1 MMKSI
6 AIKLGL
12 VAVIATGMAAGLA
25 STPAQARVFVGIG
38 VGVPFYY
45 PPPYYYYP
53 PPPVVYTPPPV
64 YTAPAPTYVQPPPQS
79 WYYCDN
85 PQGYYPSVQACSTGW
100 RQVPATPR

>member
-1 MMKSI
+1 MAKSI

-12 VAVIATGMAAGLA
+12 VALAMGLLTGLDSA
-25 STPAQARVFVGIG
+25 PAQARVFVGIG

-53 PPPVVYTPPPV
+53 PPVVYVPPAFP
-64 YTAPAPTYVQPPPQS
+64 APTYAPTYVQPPPQS

-85 PQGYYPSVQACSTGW
+85 PQGYYPSVQACSTEW
-100 RQVPATPR
+100 RQVPATR